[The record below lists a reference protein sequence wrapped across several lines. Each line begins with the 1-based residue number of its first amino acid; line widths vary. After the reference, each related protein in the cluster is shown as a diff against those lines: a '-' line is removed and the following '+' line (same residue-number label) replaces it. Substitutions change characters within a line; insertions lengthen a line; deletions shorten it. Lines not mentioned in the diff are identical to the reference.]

1 MKTTDYIPTDLV
13 ADPTKLQVAVTIT
26 VETPDRSGDLVIVSG
41 VDLINHER
49 VPVVLLEHS
58 MPVALASMD
67 GVYAVK
73 RLNDRIVSVSQFD
86 QNNPL
91 SVQTF
96 QTIESGLLRGVSI
109 GMVPKNVELIPTT
122 IDEIVNIDGDRV
134 PRPKLGLRFNSCEMV
149 EYSHCVLGDHQDAL
163 TVLVQKSYIGAEPLH
178 PVLKALL
185 TPYILKTKESVTV
198 PEEYAPLPEEKAIE
212 TPPEPEKPVEEETKE
227 ADPVPPG
234 SALLDGLY
242 SRFLEIV
249 DYLGAEGSTKKQEN
263 PEILAF
269 VEGCLLQ
276 LNEMVESVGTA
287 HDALY
292 PDVKSLSAPMDEEP
306 DVEPDESNEK
316 KLRRVFAKRIEAYR
330 KSRVG
335 FAPLTREDKVSQEEL
350 ARLRSQLERIE
361 KAHLKLVK
369 EYRAAKAGR

>member
-1 MKTTDYIPTDLV
+1 MKTTEYIPTDLI
-13 ADPTKLQVAVTIT
+13 ADPNKLQVACTLT

-41 VDLINHER
+41 VDLTNHER
-49 VPVVLLEHS
+49 VPVALLEHS
-58 MPVALASMD
+58 LPVALAMVD
-67 GVYAVK
+67 GQYTVK
-73 RLNDRIVSVSQFD
+73 RLTDRIVAVSQFD

-91 SVQTF
+91 SIQTF

-109 GMVPKNVELIPTT
+109 GMIPKSVELIPTA

-134 PRPKLGLRFNSCEMV
+134 PRAKLGLRFNSVEMV

-185 TPYILKTKESVTV
+185 SPYVIKAKEMVSM
-198 PEEYAPLPEEKAIE
+198 PEEYAPLPEEKAVE
-212 TPPEPEKPVEEETKE
+212 PVAPEPVVEEEKS
-227 ADPVPPG
+227 DPVPPG

-249 DYLGAEGSTKKQEN
+249 DFLGSEGSTKKQEN
-263 PEILAF
+263 PEVLAF
-269 VEGCLLQ
+269 VENMLEN
-276 LNEMVESVGTA
+276 LNSVVDEISAA

-292 PDVKSLSAPMDEEP
+292 PDVKSLSAPLDDEEP
-306 DVEPDESNEK
+306 SEVEPDESNEK
-316 KLRRVFAKRIEAYR
+316 KLRRVFAKRIQAYR

-350 ARLRSQLERIE
+350 AALRSQLERIE
-361 KAHLKLVK
+361 KAHMKLVK